1 MTGLTQQHR
10 RAVEILS
17 AWQAPSD
24 EQERLR
30 LHYLSHLGAHP
41 DGLLKPCF
49 PAHLTAGLLVMSTDG
64 CHVLLNLHGKA
75 RRWFAF
81 GGHIEPDDQDLIA
94 SARREGTEESGI
106 ADLIVEAAPV
116 HLSRH
121 VVDFCSPRGPVTH
134 LDVRFAAR
142 VDPDVAYLT
151 SDESVRLAW
160 FSVDDLPTDEPD
172 MVELIRL
179 AATAVPRPR

>member
-1 MTGLTQQHR
+1 MTPHE
-10 RAVEILS
+10 RAVAILGS
-17 AWQAPSD
+17 WPAPNA

-30 LHYLSHLGAHP
+30 LRYLSHLDTHP

-49 PAHLTAGLLVMSTDG
+49 PAHLTAGVLVMSQDG
-64 CHVLLNLHGKA
+64 RMVLLNLHGKA
-75 RRWFAF
+75 KRWFAF

-106 ADLIVEAAPV
+106 ADLLVEAEPV
-116 HLSRH
+116 HLSEH

-134 LDVRFAAR
+134 LDVRFVAR
-142 VDPDVAYLT
+142 VDTSISYAR

-160 FSVDDLPTDEPD
+160 FAVDDLPTAEPD
-172 MVELIRL
+172 MVELITL
-179 AATAVPRPR
+179 AARAGHRPR